1 VVQEGE
7 LGLNVADET
16 VYYAIVRDDQT
27 ASTASGLA
35 RRTHTP
41 EGRLDEAIRR
51 NLTWERDSV
60 IYEWE
65 RGEELGT
72 SLVEISE
79 AEAERLIEGFR
90 QKWGEQG

>member
-1 VVQEGE
+1 
-7 LGLNVADET
+7 VADER
-16 VYYAIVRDDQT
+16 VYYAIVRDGKTVND
-27 ASTASGLA
+27 ASGLA

-41 EGRLDEAIRR
+41 QGRLDEAIRR

-72 SLVEISE
+72 TLVEISE

-90 QKWGEQG
+90 RKWGEPG